1 MEYKT
6 AIIANPNQVSLLE
19 QIDAELN
26 QRTDEGWEIVHI
38 STPQV
43 SSSGLNWGGTQGG
56 VAWQFV
62 VVFKR
67 PKA

>member
-1 MEYKT
+1 MK
-6 AIIANPNQVSLLE
+6 
-19 QIDAELN
+19 
-26 QRTDEGWEIVHI
+26 GGEIVHI

-56 VAWQFV
+56 VGWQFV

-67 PKA
+67 PKALTKRPARYGA